1 MPPPLVGHISTC
13 TITPRRSLE
22 GTPPPKLCKLTA
34 WDLAMLSVHY
44 IQKGLLFYTP
54 SSQKQPSNPFVHL
67 LKQSLS
73 QALAHF
79 FPLAG
84 RLKTHHPSSSP
95 SSSSLYVFIDCN
107 DTGVEFIH
115 AAADVTVSNILDLI
129 YVPQIVKSFF
139 IFDGVVNYDGH
150 SIPLLALQVTELAD
164 GTFIGCSFNNV
175 VGDGTSLTHF
185 LNLWYERSQEEEKK
199 EMIVSQLP
207 RLHNDGFT
215 LSILLLF
222 VFHSLKLLNF

>member
-1 MPPPLVGHISTC
+1 
-13 TITPRRSLE
+13 
-22 GTPPPKLCKLTA
+22 
-34 WDLAMLSVHY
+34 MLSVHY
-44 IQKGLLFYTP
+44 FQKSLLFYTP
-54 SSQKQPSNPFVHL
+54 SSQKQPSNPIVHL

-84 RLKTHHPSSSP
+84 HLKTHHPSSSP
-95 SSSSLYVFIDCN
+95 SSSYLFVFMDYN
-107 DTGVEFIH
+107 DIGVEFIH
-115 AAADVTVSNILDLI
+115 AAADVTVSDILDPI

-139 IFDGVVNYDGH
+139 IFYGAVNYNGH

-164 GTFIGCSFNNV
+164 GIFIGFSFNNA
-175 VGDGTSLTHF
+175 VGDVTSFTHF
-185 LNLWYERSQEEEKK
+185 LNLWSERSQEEEEK

-215 LSILLLF
+215 LSILLLS
-222 VFHSLKLLNF
+222 VFHSLKLLNL